1 MEILQPSLVSDDDA
15 RIFSD
20 SLAIKSSNSK
30 SANQMEEESEIRAVN
45 KAKQDEID
53 MKKLEEIQAQN
64 KRL

>member
-30 SANQMEEESEIRAVN
+30 SANQMEEEQAV
-45 KAKQDEID
+45 A
-53 MKKLEEIQAQN
+53 A
-64 KRL
+64 